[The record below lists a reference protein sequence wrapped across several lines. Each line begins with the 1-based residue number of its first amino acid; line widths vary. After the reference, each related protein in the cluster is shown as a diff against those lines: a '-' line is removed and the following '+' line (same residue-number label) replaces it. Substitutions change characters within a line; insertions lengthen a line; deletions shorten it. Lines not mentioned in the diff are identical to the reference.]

1 MMRGL
6 RREDRITLAFGM
18 SSGKRNEGEGGGGAL
33 FLSLSLSLFLR
44 RADCEPK
51 LHLREAG
58 SGFRTMRRK

>member
-18 SSGKRNEGEGGGGAL
+18 SIGKRNEGGGGAL
-33 FLSLSLSLFLR
+33 FLSLSLSLSLR